1 MKKYSVRQQWGLVSQ
16 AAGERGPPAEET
28 ESGARPV
35 DVTFGG
41 KFEREKQK
49 LKLRLERGL
58 HVLVD
63 QPEGLIRVLDPE
75 PGNNNVDNR
84 DQKNKNEDDVVED
97 NGGRVVAVLVNVEAS
112 DDHEQNGDDQL
123 KEKSVLDGAEVG
135 AKARGVENC
144 VFGNG
149 GVETRND
156 QIEDGYDESEN
167 RSDVVEEVCGGV
179 VVFEVQ
185 PAIPQQM
192 QAEAQQPHGH
202 LRTVNAC
209 KACRQGEVRTCRT
222 IEMLIKHSIRM

>member
-16 AAGERGPPAEET
+16 AAGECRPPAEET

-63 QPEGLIRVLDPE
+63 QPEGLIRVLNPE

-179 VVFEVQ
+179 VV
-185 PAIPQQM
+185 A
-192 QAEAQQPHGH
+192 
-202 LRTVNAC
+202 R
-209 KACRQGEVRTCRT
+209 
-222 IEMLIKHSIRM
+222 